1 MKIILASA
9 SPRRLS
15 LLRNIGLEPEVIA
28 SQIDEDSV
36 PGESPE
42 EKARGCALAKASAVA
57 EKVEDGLV
65 IGADTVVVLGDEIL
79 GKPASREEAE
89 EMLACLSGRTH
100 RVVTGLAVGD
110 AGSKRFV
117 LGHETT
123 EVTFRRLTRA
133 EIASYVASGEP
144 MDKAGAY
151 GIQALG
157 SLLVEAIRG
166 CYINVVGLPL
176 ARLAKMCEEFDL
188 NLLVELAPYVSHA
201 QDLGGHGNAERKARC

>member
-100 RVVTGLAVGD
+100 RVVTGLAVVD

-133 EIASYVASGEP
+133 EIASYVASG
-144 MDKAGAY
+144 GAY
-151 GIQALG
+151 GQGWRLWHPSLG
-157 SLLVEAIRG
+157 E
-166 CYINVVGLPL
+166 L
-176 ARLAKMCEEFDL
+176 AR
-188 NLLVELAPYVSHA
+188 
-201 QDLGGHGNAERKARC
+201 